1 VKTIFK
7 IAMNTIS
14 YPYFFLVIIVKKIAS
29 IFGYDF
35 HGEVKIDYNWKPKKE
50 D

>member
-1 VKTIFK
+1 MKK
-7 IAMNTIS
+7 ILKIVVGIIS